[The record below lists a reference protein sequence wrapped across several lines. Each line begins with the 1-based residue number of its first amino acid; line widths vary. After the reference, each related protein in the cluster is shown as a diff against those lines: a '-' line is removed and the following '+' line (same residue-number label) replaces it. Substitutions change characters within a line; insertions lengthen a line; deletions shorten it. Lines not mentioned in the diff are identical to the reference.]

1 MYNERLEK
9 LIEMALIDGDL
20 TEKEKQILFK
30 KAEELGVDLDEFEMV
45 LEAKLFEKQQGNKSD
60 TSTPESV
67 KIGDVK
73 KCPRC
78 KEPIPALSN
87 VCPACGYVLNTESS
101 VSDSQSLEAL
111 IENIENDII
120 EIKSFP
126 KPTVISTLIKQLPII
141 LILIGVILFIIATKF
156 SIIYLKYILMIV
168 GGACVIGAFFIFKN
182 KYIKEKRERELKENG
197 IFITEK
203 NDSSLEKL
211 KADFEKNSRT
221 AKIFYG
227 ENKKVSNLIDEFK
240 KEIQDIEKKR
250 KKLMF
255 QNWIVYGIIC
265 LIAASILFIPKQ
277 KSNYELMIEEIQEK
291 LAELKTKEYIIDG
304 GKFKT
309 TGNFGS
315 LYQITSTKVV
325 VNIDYKIYY
334 DARGYFLSIQG
345 IKLTLNP
352 NNKLKLKKE
361 ITKIKEG
368 CPYSKET
375 HCGKLTSALIL
386 EDENNNSVG
395 IKSLELLNG
404 DDPDNKALF
413 YSESEEVLLSF
424 KGGPYTKQ
432 DIDKLSNVKNFTISI
447 IIAKEY

>member
-1 MYNERLEK
+1 MYNEQLEK

-101 VSDSQSLEAL
+101 VSDSHSLEAL

-334 DARGYFLSIQG
+334 DARGYFCRFRG
-345 IKLTLNP
+345 
-352 NNKLKLKKE
+352 
-361 ITKIKEG
+361 
-368 CPYSKET
+368 
-375 HCGKLTSALIL
+375 
-386 EDENNNSVG
+386 
-395 IKSLELLNG
+395 
-404 DDPDNKALF
+404 
-413 YSESEEVLLSF
+413 
-424 KGGPYTKQ
+424 
-432 DIDKLSNVKNFTISI
+432 
-447 IIAKEY
+447 